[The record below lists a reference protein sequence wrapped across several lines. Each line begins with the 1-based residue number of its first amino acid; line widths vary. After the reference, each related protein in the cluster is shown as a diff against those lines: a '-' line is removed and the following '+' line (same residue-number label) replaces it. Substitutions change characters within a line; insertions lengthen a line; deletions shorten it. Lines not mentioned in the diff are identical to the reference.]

1 MAAEEPIPEDLEI
14 ADELIAER
22 RSEAPGETPEDM
34 TPWQRPITAVID
46 TMNYRA
52 GQIIALLMVP
62 LIAVVVWEVFSRN
75 SFIILQNAGF
85 EEFARNLGLGPTL
98 QAYDLSRMIAGVLWM
113 AGAGYGLMRGVH
125 IRADFLYRNW
135 SDKTQATM
143 DAVAYL
149 MFFIP
154 SMIFFTVVATQ
165 FWWTSFAGSNVSIG
179 DWWEAIGVTANS
191 GDTPVGLWAA
201 FKASLGAG
209 EKLALDSAWQPI
221 LWPARIAMPIGGA
234 LLLLQGLPEIF
245 RAFHKMGKDQER
257 KFVIFLPVYLV
268 GLLWLTLAIFMPDLV
283 PGGAGFTD
291 MMSARPE
298 LSKPTIGL
306 IMLGAMLFVIFIG
319 FPISFTLIFLG
330 FVFGIWGA
338 NFKLTTLLMTLNTNS
353 TMLNDQLMAVP
364 LFVLMGIVMESA
376 GLMERL
382 FLSIQ
387 LIMSRVRG
395 ALFIAVLI
403 VSTIFAAAT
412 GIVGASVTML
422 GIMAGA
428 TMSRAGYDVR
438 LAAGTI
444 TAGGTLGILIPP
456 SIMLIVMGP
465 VLEVSTLDLFRAAF
479 VPGAILATLY
489 LLYTLGRCWLNPDLG
504 PILSEED
511 QPETSKF
518 YGAEVALICLGILTV
533 CRVFGLGLSGA
544 FGSVIPFGGLFVL
557 LIVLAI
563 TYQAYR
569 KLPVLRLVLPFA
581 VLFHFYLVFANMG
594 ADGSMSIMS
603 IILAA
608 FIALLAFLG
617 RSIYSKRA
625 NEDFYFASLWD
636 EFFAGLM
643 PPTILISF
651 ALGSILL
658 GFATPAEAAAMGAFG
673 AILLSIGYG
682 KFSFAGFF
690 DSLIKALEITVLI
703 MFLVAAS
710 NFFGAEFSALGT
722 PQLMT
727 QLLLG
732 MDLSP
737 YLMLLL
743 VMALIFL
750 LGWPLEW
757 VPIVLIVVPI
767 LLPVVHA
774 LDLHG
779 LSRYDMMVW
788 FGILVAVN
796 LQTAWLSPPVALS
809 AYFLKGVVPNWD
821 LKDIYIGMM
830 QFMLVQLTGL
840 ILLLVFPQLVLWLPR
855 VMGGG

>member
-1 MAAEEPIPEDLEI
+1 MAEEPNPEELEI

-34 TPWQRPITAVID
+34 TPWQRPITAAID
-46 TMNYRA
+46 VLNYRA

-62 LIAVVVWEVFSRN
+62 LIAVVVYEVISRN
-75 SFIILQNAGF
+75 SFAILQDAGF
-85 EEFARNLGLGPTL
+85 EDLARSLGLGPTL
-98 QAYDLSRMIAGVLWM
+98 WVYDMSRMIAGVLFM
-113 AGAGYGLMRGVH
+113 AAAGYGLMRGVH
-125 IRADFLYRNW
+125 IRADFIYRLW
-135 SDKTQATM
+135 SDKTQATV
-143 DAVAYL
+143 DATLYL
-149 MFFIP
+149 LFFIP
-154 SMIFFTVVATQ
+154 SMIFFTIVSSQ
-165 FWWTSFAGSNVSIG
+165 FWWLAYST
-179 DWWEAIGVTANS
+179 
-191 GDTPVGLWAA
+191 
-201 FKASLGAG
+201 G
-209 EKLALDSAWQPI
+209 ETLALDSAWQPI
-221 LWPARIAMPIGGA
+221 LWPARLAMPVGGF
-234 LLLLQGLPEIF
+234 LLMLQGIPEIF
-245 RAFHKMGKDQER
+245 RAFHKMGKER
-257 KFVIFLPVYLV
+257 ERIFVRALPVYLIA
-268 GLLWLTLAIFMPDLV
+268 LIWLVLAIFTPDIV
-283 PGGAGFTD
+283 PGGAWFTD
-291 MMSARPE
+291 LMSARPS
-298 LSKPTIGL
+298 LDKPIIGL

-319 FPISFTLIFLG
+319 FPISFTLIFLA

-364 LFVLMGIVMESA
+364 LFVLMGIVMEAA

-382 FLSIQ
+382 FASIQ
-387 LIMSRVRG
+387 MIMARVRG

-412 GIVGASVTML
+412 GIVGASVTLL

-428 TMSRAGYDVR
+428 TMSRSGYNVQ

-465 VLEVSTLDLFRAAF
+465 VLEVSTLDLFRGAF
-479 VPGAILATLY
+479 IPGALLASLY
-489 LLYTLGRCWLNPDLG
+489 LIYTLGRCWINPSLG

-511 QPETSKF
+511 QPDTSKY

-533 CRVFGLGLSGA
+533 CRVFGLSLSGT
-544 FGSVIPFGGLFVL
+544 FGGLMPFGGLFVL
-557 LIVLAI
+557 WAVMALA
-563 TYQAYR
+563 YQAYR
-569 KLPVLRLVLPFA
+569 RLNILRIALPIA
-581 VLFHFYLVFANMG
+581 VLFHLYMIVVNMG
-594 ADGSMSIMS
+594 EGFPVWSTIF
-603 IILAA
+603 AA
-608 FIALLAFLG
+608 FIVLLAYLA
-617 RSIYSKRA
+617 RPIYGPDAEENFRFS
-625 NEDFYFASLWD
+625 DLWD

-673 AILLSIGYG
+673 AILLSVAYR
-682 KFSFAGFF
+682 KFTIPGFF

-722 PQLMT
+722 PRMMT
-727 QLLLG
+727 EMLLG
-732 MDLSP
+732 LDLSP
-737 YLMLLL
+737 FMILIL

-767 LLPVVHA
+767 LLPTIEA

-821 LKDIYIGMM
+821 LKDIYLGMM
-830 QFMLVQLTGL
+830 QFMLVQLFGL
-840 ILLLVFPQLVLWLPR
+840 ILILIFPQLVLWLPK
-855 VMGGG
+855 VMGG

>member
-1 MAAEEPIPEDLEI
+1 MADEPNPEDLEV

-22 RSEAPGETPEDM
+22 RAEAPGETPEDM
-34 TPWQRPITAVID
+34 TSWQRPITAAIDVI
-46 TMNYRA
+46 NYRA
-52 GQIIALLMVP
+52 GQIIALMMVP
-62 LIAVVVWEVFSRN
+62 LIAIVVWEVFSRN
-75 SFIILQNAGF
+75 SFIILQNSGF
-85 EEFARNLGLGPTL
+85 EDFARSLGLGPTL

-135 SDKTQATM
+135 SSKTQATV

-149 MFFIP
+149 LFFIP
-154 SMIFFTVVATQ
+154 SMIFFTVVSAQ
-165 FWWTSFAGSNVSIG
+165 FWYLAYET
-179 DWWEAIGVTANS
+179 
-191 GDTPVGLWAA
+191 
-201 FKASLGAG
+201 G

-221 LWPARIAMPIGGA
+221 LWPARIAMPIGGF

-245 RAFHKMGKDQER
+245 RAFHKMGKER
-257 KFVIFLPVYLV
+257 ERWFVRALPIYLI
-268 GLLWLTLAIFMPDLV
+268 GLVWLTLAVFTPDIV
-283 PGGAGFTD
+283 PGGAWFTEI
-291 MMSARPE
+291 MSARPE
-298 LSKPTIGL
+298 LSKPIIGL

-319 FPISFTLIFLG
+319 FPISFTLVFLA

-382 FLSIQ
+382 FASIQ
-387 LIMSRVRG
+387 MIMSRVRG

-412 GIVGASVTML
+412 GIVGASVTLL

-428 TMSRAGYDVR
+428 TMSRSGYNVQ

-465 VLEVSTLDLFRAAF
+465 VLEVSTLDLFRGAF
-479 VPGAILATLY
+479 IPGALLASLY
-489 LLYTLGRCWLNPDLG
+489 LIYTLGRCWLNPSLG
-504 PILSEED
+504 PILGEED
-511 QPETSKF
+511 QPDTSKY

-533 CRVFGLGLSGA
+533 CRVFGLGISGSL
-544 FGSVIPFGGLFVL
+544 GVVPFGGL
-557 LIVLAI
+557 IVFAI
-563 TYQAYR
+563 TSAIAYAAYR
-569 KLPVLRLVLPFA
+569 KVQVLRIAVPLA
-581 VLFHFYLVFANMG
+581 VLFHVYMIFANSGDGLSTWSLVFA
-594 ADGSMSIMS
+594 
-603 IILAA
+603 A
-608 FIALLAFLG
+608 FIGLLAFLA
-617 RSIYSKRA
+617 RPIYRA
-625 NEDFYFASLWD
+625 GSENDFYFSDLWD

-673 AILLSIGYG
+673 AILLSIGYR
-682 KFSFAGFF
+682 KFTFPSFF

-710 NFFGAEFSALGT
+710 NFFGAQFSALGT
-722 PQLMT
+722 PRMMT
-727 QLLLG
+727 EILLG
-732 MDLSP
+732 LDMAPFLI
-737 YLMLLL
+737 LLL

-767 LLPVVHA
+767 LLPTVAA
-774 LDLHG
+774 LDIYG
-779 LSRYDMMVW
+779 MDRYDLMVW

-821 LKDIYIGMM
+821 LKDIYLGMM
-830 QFMLVQLTGL
+830 QFMLVQLFGL
-840 ILLLVFPQLVLWLPR
+840 ILLLMFPQLVLWLPK
-855 VMGGG
+855 VMGG

>member
-1 MAAEEPIPEDLEI
+1 MAVEEPIPEDLEI

-22 RSEAPGETPEDM
+22 RAEAPGETPEDM

-46 TMNYRA
+46 TMNYRV
-52 GQIIALLMVP
+52 GQIIALMMVP

-75 SFIILQNAGF
+75 SFSILQNAGF
-85 EEFARNLGLGPTL
+85 EEFARGLGLGPTL

-135 SDKTQATM
+135 SDRTQATM

-154 SMIFFTVVATQ
+154 SMIFFTVVSTQ
-165 FWWTSFAGSNVSIG
+165 FWWTSFAGSNVSI
-179 DWWEAIGVTANS
+179 DEWWKALVLTANA
-191 GDTPVGLWAA
+191 GDIPVGMWAA
-201 FKASLGAG
+201 FKEALVAG
-209 EKLALDSAWQPI
+209 ENMALDSAWQPI
-221 LWPARIAMPIGGA
+221 LWPARIAMPIGAA

-245 RAFHKMGKDQER
+245 RAFHKMGKKRER
-257 KFVIFLPVYLV
+257 KFVMALPVYLIGIV
-268 GLLWLTLAIFMPDLV
+268 WLTLAIFMPDLV
-283 PGGAGFTD
+283 PGGAWFTEL
-291 MMSARPE
+291 MSARPG
-298 LSKPTIGL
+298 LSKPTIGM
-306 IMLGAMLFVIFIG
+306 IMLAAMLFVIFIG

-382 FLSIQ
+382 FSSIQ
-387 LIMSRVRG
+387 MIMSRVRG
-395 ALFIAVLI
+395 ALFVAVLL

-489 LLYTLGRCWLNPDLG
+489 LLYTLGRCWLNPNLG
-504 PILSEED
+504 PILTKED
-511 QPETSKF
+511 QPETSNF
-518 YGAEVALICLGILTV
+518 YGAEIALICLGILTV
-533 CRVFGLGLSGA
+533 CRVFGLGLGGV
-544 FGSVIPFGGLFVL
+544 FGTVIPFGGLLIL
-557 LIVLAI
+557 LIVMAI
-563 TYQAYR
+563 AYQAYR
-569 KLPVLRLVLPFA
+569 KLAILRMA
-581 VLFHFYLVFANMG
+581 VPLAILFHLYMVYGSIGN
-594 ADGSMSIMS
+594 DGSASFMS
-603 IILAA
+603 IIMASFVFLL
-608 FIALLAFLG
+608 ALLG
-617 RSIYSKRA
+617 RVIYSKDA
-625 NEDFYFASLWD
+625 EEGFYFSPLWD

-673 AILLSIGYG
+673 AILLSISYG
-682 KFSFAGFF
+682 KFTFKSFF

-727 QLLLG
+727 KMLLG
-732 MDLSP
+732 MDMSP
-737 YLMLLL
+737 YLMLFL
-743 VMALIFL
+743 VMGLIFL

-779 LSRYDMMVW
+779 LNRYDMMVW

-840 ILLLVFPQLVLWLPR
+840 ILLLFFPQLVLWLPR
-855 VMGGG
+855 VMSGG

>member
-1 MAAEEPIPEDLEI
+1 MAEEPNPEDLEI

-22 RSEAPGETPEDM
+22 RAEAPGETPEDM

-46 TMNYRA
+46 VINYRA
-52 GQIIALLMVP
+52 GQIIALMMVP
-62 LIAVVVWEVFSRN
+62 LIAIVVWEVFSRN
-75 SFIILQNAGF
+75 SFIILQNAGY
-85 EEFARNLGLGPTL
+85 EEFARSMGLGPTL

-125 IRADFLYRNW
+125 IRADFIYRFW
-135 SDKTQATM
+135 SDKTQATV
-143 DAVAYL
+143 DAIAYL
-149 MFFIP
+149 LFFIP
-154 SMIFFTVVATQ
+154 SMIFFTI
-165 FWWTSFAGSNVSIG
+165 VSAQY
-179 DWWEAIGVTANS
+179 WQLAYET
-191 GDTPVGLWAA
+191 
-201 FKASLGAG
+201 G
-209 EKLALDSAWQPI
+209 ERLALDSAWQPI
-221 LWPARIAMPIGGA
+221 LWPARLAMPIGGV

-245 RAFHKMGKDQER
+245 RAFHKMGKER
-257 KFVIFLPVYLV
+257 EKWFVRALPVYV
-268 GLLWLTLAIFMPDLV
+268 VFIVWLTLAIFLPDTV
-283 PGGAGFTD
+283 PGGAWFSEL
-291 MMSARPE
+291 MSARPN
-298 LSKPTIGL
+298 LDKPTIGL

-319 FPISFTLIFLG
+319 FPISFTLIFLA
-330 FVFGIWGA
+330 FVFGIWGS

-382 FLSIQ
+382 FASIQ
-387 LIMSRVRG
+387 MIMARVRG

-412 GIVGASVTML
+412 GIVGASVTLL

-428 TMSRAGYDVR
+428 TMSRSGYNVK

-465 VLEVSTLDLFRAAF
+465 VLEVSTLDLFRGAF
-479 VPGAILATLY
+479 IPGALLASLY
-489 LLYTLGRCWLNPDLG
+489 LIYTLGRCWLNPSLG

-511 QPETSKF
+511 QPKTSNF

-533 CRVFGLGLSGA
+533 CRVFGMGMGGA
-544 FGSVIPFGGLFVL
+544 FGAVIPFGGLFALVAACA
-557 LIVLAI
+557 LA
-563 TYQAYR
+563 YAAYR
-569 KLPVLRLVLPFA
+569 KLAVLRIALPIA
-581 VLFHFYLVFANMG
+581 MLFHLYLAATTLSAG
-594 ADGSMSIMS
+594 MSIWT
-603 IILAA
+603 IVFTL
-608 FIALLAFLG
+608 FLLLLAFLA
-617 RSIYSKRA
+617 RPIYRKDAEEHFHFSA
-625 NEDFYFASLWD
+625 LWD

-673 AILLSIGYG
+673 AIVLSIAYR
-682 KFSFAGFF
+682 KFTFPGFF

-710 NFFGAEFSALGT
+710 NFFGAQFSALGT
-722 PQLMT
+722 PRMMT
-727 QLLLG
+727 EILLG
-732 MDLSP
+732 LDMAPFLV
-737 YLMLLL
+737 LLL

-767 LLPVVHA
+767 LLPTVQA
-774 LDLHG
+774 LEIHG
-779 LSRYDMMVW
+779 LDRYDLMVW

-821 LKDIYIGMM
+821 LKDIYLGMM
-830 QFMLVQLTGL
+830 QFMLVQLFGLAL
-840 ILLLVFPQLVLWLPR
+840 ILAFPQLVLWLPK

>member
-1 MAAEEPIPEDLEI
+1 MAAEEPNPEELEI

-22 RSEAPGETPEDM
+22 RAEAPGETPKDM
-34 TPWQRPITAVID
+34 TAWQRPITAAID
-46 TMNYRA
+46 VLNYRA

-62 LIAVVVWEVFSRN
+62 LIVVVVYEVVSRN
-75 SFIILQNAGF
+75 LDAILIDAGMGGL
-85 EEFARNLGLGPTL
+85 AKALGLGPTL
-98 QAYDLSRMIAGVLWM
+98 WVYDTSRMLAGVLWM
-113 AGAGYGLMRGVH
+113 AAAGYGLMRGVH

-135 SDKTQATM
+135 TDKTQATV
-143 DAVAYL
+143 DATLYL
-149 MFFIP
+149 LFFIP
-154 SMIFFTVVATQ
+154 SMIFFTVVSAQ
-165 FWWTSFAGSNVSIG
+165 FWWLAYSTSETMQI
-179 DWWEAIGVTANS
+179 
-191 GDTPVGLWAA
+191 
-201 FKASLGAG
+201 
-209 EKLALDSAWQPI
+209 DSAWGPL
-221 LWPARIAMPIGGA
+221 LWPARTAMPIGGF
-234 LLLLQGLPEIF
+234 LLLLQGIPEIF
-245 RAFHKMGKDQER
+245 RAFHKMGKER
-257 KFVIFLPVYLV
+257 ERLFVMALPVYLIALV
-268 GLLWLTLAIFMPDLV
+268 WLSLAVFSPDTV
-283 PGGAGFTD
+283 PGGDWFTSL
-291 MMSARPE
+291 MSARPE

-306 IMLGAMLFVIFIG
+306 IMLCAMLFVIFVG
-319 FPISFTLIFLG
+319 FPISFTLIFLA

-364 LFVLMGIVMESA
+364 LFVLMGIVMEAA

-382 FLSIQ
+382 FASIQ
-387 LIMSRVRG
+387 MIMARVRG

-412 GIVGASVTML
+412 GIVGASVTLL

-428 TMSRAGYDVR
+428 TMSRAGYNVQ

-465 VLEVSTLDLFRAAF
+465 VLEVSTLDLFRGAF
-479 VPGAILATLY
+479 IPGALLASLY
-489 LLYTLGRCWLNPDLG
+489 LLYTLGRCWINPELG

-511 QPETSKF
+511 QPETSKY
-518 YGAEVALICLGILTV
+518 YGVEVALICLGVLTI
-533 CRVFGLGLSGA
+533 CRVFGLGLG
-544 FGSVIPFGGLFVL
+544 GSFSAIPFGGLIAIGVVL
-557 LIVLAI
+557 GLA
-563 TYQAYR
+563 YMAYR
-569 KLPVLRLVLPFA
+569 NLTVLRILMPLA
-581 VLFHFYLVFANMG
+581 VLFHIYMVYSNIGPDSSIPLWSSVFAAFMVLL
-594 ADGSMSIMS
+594 A
-603 IILAA
+603 ILA
-608 FIALLAFLG
+608 
-617 RSIYSKRA
+617 RPIYNADADQNFHFSA
-625 NEDFYFASLWD
+625 LWD

-673 AILLSIGYG
+673 AILLSIAYR
-682 KFSFAGFF
+682 KFTIPSFF

-722 PQLMT
+722 PRMMT
-727 QLLLG
+727 ELLLG
-732 MDLSP
+732 LDMSP
-737 YLMLLL
+737 YLILLL

-767 LLPVVHA
+767 LLPTVAA
-774 LDLHG
+774 LDIHG
-779 LSRYDMMVW
+779 LDRYNLMVW

-821 LKDIYIGMM
+821 LKDIYLGMM
-830 QFMLVQLTGL
+830 QFMVIQLIGL
-840 ILLLVFPQLVLWLPR
+840 ALLFIFPQLVLWLPSYL
-855 VMGGG
+855 GGN